1 MEENVFE
8 ECHKITALIAEDNE
22 AKARDDLIKL
32 LEYHERHE
40 LSYAPVVNHLIRETG
55 LYPYMQMENSSW
67 QDRFVHE
74 AFKVNNGEEEVTL
87 HREQSLLLKAILDGE
102 NIAVSA
108 PTSFG
113 KSFIVDAYIA
123 INRPQN
129 VVIVVPTIAL
139 MDETRRRLYKKFSE
153 KYKIITTTDA
163 SISENNIF
171 IFPQERALSY
181 LDEIK
186 SIDLLVIDEFYKASM
201 KFDKER
207 SSSLIR
213 TLIGLGKISKQKYF
227 LAPNIKTIK
236 ENSFTRDMRFIELLD
251 FNTVYLEKHETY
263 KILEKGNEKQ
273 KSDALLEILSA
284 TNEKTLIYAGTY
296 TNIDKLS
303 NLINTSLPIEE
314 NSLLQSFSE
323 WLSEN
328 YSFNWSLTNLVKRGT
343 GVHNG
348 RLHRSLS
355 QIQVKLF
362 EEPNGLNNI
371 ISTSS
376 IIEGVNT
383 SAQNVVIW
391 HNRNGGSPLNDFT
404 YKNIIGRGGR
414 MFKHFIGQIHLL
426 EEPPKEE
433 LTQLE
438 IPLPENL
445 LADVDENSFDDT
457 TSKES
462 IKSIIQT
469 KSELRD
475 MLGVSFDKLLRENVF
490 QTSNTELIKTI
501 AKDMIENPTEWN
513 GLSYLNSEQ
522 CENWDRLIYKVIR
535 LSPAGWEI
543 QYNKFVSFVKVLSQ
557 NWELSIPE
565 LLDDL
570 EDIDIDVDTFFKL
583 EKNVTYK
590 LSTLLSDVNELQ
602 KILLDGSTDISAFIS
617 KTAHA
622 FLPTPVFQLEEY
634 GLPRMITKKI
644 HEADIIDFENKE
656 LDLYLA
662 ISALQRVGK
671 TKILALSSINT
682 FDAYIVRHFYDGIT
696 KNLRSENNNAASN

>member
-1 MEENVFE
+1 MDETVFE
-8 ECHKITALIAEDNE
+8 ECRKISDLIASDNE

-40 LSYAPVVNHLIRETG
+40 LSYTPIVNHLIRETG
-55 LYPYMQMENSSW
+55 LYPYMQIESSSW

-74 AFKVNNGEEEVTL
+74 AFKVDNGEEEVTL
-87 HREQSLLLKAILDGE
+87 HREQSLLLKAILSGE
-102 NIAVSA
+102 SIAVSA

-123 INRPQN
+123 INQPKN

-139 MDETRRRLYKKFSE
+139 MDETRRRIYKKFSG

-163 SISENNIF
+163 SVSENNIF

-186 SIDLLVIDEFYKASM
+186 SIDLLVVDEFYKASI

-207 SSSLIR
+207 ASSLVR
-213 TLIGLGKISKQKYF
+213 ALIGLGKIAKQKYF

-236 ENSFTRDMRFIELLD
+236 ENSFTRGLRFIELLD

-263 KILEKGNEKQ
+263 KKLQRGNEKQ
-273 KSDALLEILSA
+273 KSDALIGILSTA
-284 TNEKTLIYAGTY
+284 DQKTLIYAGTY

-303 NLINTSLPIEE
+303 TLINSSLPVEK
-314 NSLLQSFSE
+314 NDLLESFSD

-328 YSFNWSLTNLVKRGT
+328 YSFNWNLTNLVKRGT
-343 GVHNG
+343 GIHNG
-348 RLHRSLS
+348 NLHRSLS

-362 EEPNGLNNI
+362 EEPTGLSNL

-391 HNRNGGSPLNDFT
+391 HNRNGRSPLNDFT

-414 MFKHFIGQIHLL
+414 MFKHFIGQIYLL
-426 EEPPKEE
+426 EEPPTEE
-433 LTQLE
+433 LTELD
-438 IPLPENL
+438 IPLPETL
-445 LADVDENSFDDT
+445 LADVDETTFDDIST
-457 TSKES
+457 KES
-462 IKSIIQT
+462 LTSIIT
-469 KSELRD
+469 KKSELRKI
-475 MLGVSFDKLLRENVF
+475 LGVSFDKLLKENVF
-490 QTSNTELIKTI
+490 QTSDSELLKTI
-501 AKDMIENPTEWN
+501 ARDMIENPSEWN

-522 CENWDRLIYKVIR
+522 CEDWEYLIYKIIK

-543 QYNKFVSFVKVLSQ
+543 QWNKFVTFVKVLSQ

-565 LLDDL
+565 LLTEL
-570 EDIDIDVDTFFKL
+570 EDVDIDVDTFFKL
-583 EKNVTYK
+583 EKKVTYK
-590 LSTLLSDVNELQ
+590 FSALLSDVNELQ
-602 KILLDGSTDISAFIS
+602 KILFNNGTDIGAFIS

-622 FLPTPVFQLEEY
+622 FLPTSVFQLEEY
-634 GLPRMITKKI
+634 GLPRMISKKI
-644 HEADIIDFENKE
+644 HQANLINFKNHELDIHSAISQLQSIGENKIIAVN
-656 LDLYLA
+656 A
-662 ISALQRVGK
+662 IDE
-671 TKILALSSINT
+671 
-682 FDAYIVRHFYDGIT
+682 FDTYIVKHFYDGI
-696 KNLRSENNNAASN
+696 KQIEK